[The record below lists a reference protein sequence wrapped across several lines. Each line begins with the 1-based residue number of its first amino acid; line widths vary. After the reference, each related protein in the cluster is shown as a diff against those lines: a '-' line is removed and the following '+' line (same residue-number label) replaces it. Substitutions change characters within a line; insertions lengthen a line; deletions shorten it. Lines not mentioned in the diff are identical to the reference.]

1 MNKTA
6 EILSFENIEIV
17 NKRVDNIYYQC
28 KSMLLINDII
38 KDQSKIT

>member
-6 EILSFENIEIV
+6 KILSFENIEIV
-17 NKRVDNIYYQC
+17 NKRVDNIYYQR
-28 KSMLLINDII
+28 KLMLLVNDII